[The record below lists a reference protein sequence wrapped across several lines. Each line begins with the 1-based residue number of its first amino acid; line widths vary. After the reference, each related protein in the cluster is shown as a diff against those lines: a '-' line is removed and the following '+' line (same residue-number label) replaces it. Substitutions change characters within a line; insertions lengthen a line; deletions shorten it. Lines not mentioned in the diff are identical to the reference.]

1 MTTPKPPS
9 IPSAF
14 DQEARCSNP
23 VKAVCTPPILQ
34 LACPDEQLPKPPVLI
49 RYANS
54 APGVLAQRNHAAL
67 RRFLLDARD
76 PMEQRRRQSDLFVKS
91 TACLSLER
99 SSRRVVQ
106 AALLAWPV
114 ALCMSGP
121 LRVRGYIHFGHSESA
136 GLKSELARAWAAAFD
151 VAESDVE
158 IHGLVDVRQLA
169 GIDPLAL
176 QSFTGK
182 EVNRWSR
189 LQPNE
194 IASDPVPLQ
203 LGYCKDSQADQSGG
217 ARGAAEMVS
226 VGRNLPAT
234 FLLLA
239 FVRWE
244 PREVPPAVTD
254 NLAHSTARLQN
265 LLQALFTHANPG
277 WSESASLT
285 SPPVIRSEVRLGKPQ
300 HLHQAMTQAQSM
312 QLAWMAERARKTD
325 CSFDLEHRQVGS
337 LMAWSAT
344 LTDTLQDVIAKLDY
358 SYDGFWRPE
367 CHVQDI
373 TGQVSLAQATGQ
385 MCTESPNPLTH

>member
-1 MTTPKPPS
+1 
-9 IPSAF
+9 
-14 DQEARCSNP
+14 
-23 VKAVCTPPILQ
+23 
-34 LACPDEQLPKPPVLI
+34 
-49 RYANS
+49 
-54 APGVLAQRNHAAL
+54 
-67 RRFLLDARD
+67 
-76 PMEQRRRQSDLFVKS
+76 MEQRRRQSDLFVKS

-106 AALLAWPV
+106 AALFAWPV

-121 LRVRGYIHFGHSESA
+121 LRVRSYIHFGHPESA
-136 GLKSELARAWAAAFD
+136 GLKAELARAWAAAFD
-151 VAESDVE
+151 VAESDVQ
-158 IHGLVDVRQLA
+158 IHGLVDVRHLV
-169 GIDPLAL
+169 GIDPLSV

-194 IASDPVPLQ
+194 VASDQVLPQ
-203 LGYCKDSQADQSGG
+203 LGHCQDGHADDSGG
-217 ARGAAEMVS
+217 ARGEAEMAS
-226 VGRNLPAT
+226 VGRNLPVA

-239 FVRWE
+239 FVRGE
-244 PREVPPAVTD
+244 PHEFPPAVTE
-254 NLAHSTARLQN
+254 NLAHSNARLQN

-277 WSESASLT
+277 WSESASVT
-285 SPPVIRSEVRLGKPQ
+285 SPPVIRSEVRIGKPQ
-300 HLHQAMTQAQSM
+300 HLHEAMTQAQSM

-337 LMAWSAT
+337 LIAWSAT
-344 LTDTLQDVIAKLDY
+344 LTDTLEDVIAKLDY

>member
-9 IPSAF
+9 IPPVT
-14 DQEARCSNP
+14 DQESRCTNP
-23 VKAVCTPPILQ
+23 VTAGCTPPILQ
-34 LACPDEQLPKPPVLI
+34 LPCPDEQHPKPPVLI

-54 APGVLAQRNHAAL
+54 AQGALAQRNLGAL

-76 PMEQRRRQSDLFVKS
+76 PLEQRRRQSDLFVQS

-99 SSRRVVQ
+99 SSKRVVQ

-114 ALCMSGP
+114 SFCMSGP
-121 LRVRGYIHFGHSESA
+121 LRVRSYIQFGLPESA
-136 GLKSELARAWAAAFD
+136 GLKAELARAWAATFD
-151 VAESDVE
+151 LAESDVE
-158 IHGLVDVRQLA
+158 IHGLVDARQLA

-194 IASDPVPLQ
+194 VASDPVPLQ
-203 LGYCKDSQADQSGG
+203 LGHCKDGHADDSGG

-265 LLQALFTHANPG
+265 LLQALFTHSNPG
-277 WSESASLT
+277 WTESASVT
-285 SPPVIRSEVRLGKPQ
+285 SPSVIRSEVRLGKPQ
-300 HLHQAMTQAQSM
+300 HLHEAMTQAQSM
-312 QLAWMAERARKTD
+312 QMAWMAERARKTD
-325 CSFDLEHRQVGS
+325 CCFDLEHRQVGS

-344 LTDTLQDVIAKLDY
+344 LTDILDEVIAKLDY
-358 SYDGFWRPE
+358 SYDGFWRPQ
-367 CHVQDI
+367 CHVQYI
-373 TGQVSLAQATGQ
+373 TEQVSLAQATGQ